1 MALLRCCYAFFQTGI
16 IPCYQLLVR
25 THFSIGES
33 GRAWNTPDGLAS
45 AICLVFDSAGQTGGF
60 RRKGWVASE
69 P

>member
-1 MALLRCCYAFFQTGI
+1 M
-16 IPCYQLLVR
+16 
-25 THFSIGES
+25 SIGES